1 VQRVGSVV
9 IVDDHPMIRFAV
21 RTILEQN
28 GWEVVAE
35 ASSGVDAL
43 TAVRQHRPDLV
54 ILDIGIPKM
63 DGLMVISRLR
73 GDSQDHKPGIVVL
86 SAQNPDH
93 LAARCLHAGATGFV
107 YKGKELQEL
116 VCAAKAV
123 LQGNMYFPS
132 VALHPCGDRGAALS
146 ETALIEQLSD
156 RELVVLQHLAR
167 GALNKTIA
175 ATLMLSEKNGQHLQE
190 QVAGETE
197 RRHAAR
203 TDGYRAAQRP
213 GVTACA
219 MPCAIARPGWCCP
232 YCSSARLL
240 P

>member
-1 VQRVGSVV
+1 
-9 IVDDHPMIRFAV
+9 MIRFAV

-28 GWEVVAE
+28 GWEVVGE

-43 TAVRQHRPDLV
+43 TVVRQHHPDLV

-73 GDSQDHKPGIVVL
+73 GDSNDHKPGIIVL

-123 LQGNMYFPS
+123 MQGNMYFPS
-132 VALHPCGDRGAALS
+132 VALHPCGERGAALS
-146 ETALIEQLSD
+146 EAALIEQLSD

-175 ATLMLSEKNGQHLQE
+175 ATLMLSEKTVSTYKSRLQE
-190 QVAGETE
+190 KLN
-197 RRHAAR
+197 AATLLEL
-203 TDGYRAAQRP
+203 TD
-213 GVTACA
+213 
-219 MPCAIARPGWCCP
+219 IARRNG
-232 YCSSARLL
+232 LV
-240 P
+240 